1 MIDPIFIELLR
12 DNLDTSK
19 KFDCSDDWLIEHRK
33 EIAAFALALYDRE
46 ITLAEQH
53 ESDPAPALDWR
64 AMQTAAIEAVS
75 KEAHGETVLG
85 GQRFKTVKLED
96 AVDAILAKIGG
107 AA

>member
-53 ESDPAPALDWR
+53 EPDPAPALSWR
-64 AMQTAAIEAVS
+64 AMQTAAAEAVS
-75 KEAHGETVLG
+75 NLDKWRAGSGRAAVQDCEA
-85 GQRFKTVKLED
+85 
-96 AVDAILAKIGG
+96 
-107 AA
+107 